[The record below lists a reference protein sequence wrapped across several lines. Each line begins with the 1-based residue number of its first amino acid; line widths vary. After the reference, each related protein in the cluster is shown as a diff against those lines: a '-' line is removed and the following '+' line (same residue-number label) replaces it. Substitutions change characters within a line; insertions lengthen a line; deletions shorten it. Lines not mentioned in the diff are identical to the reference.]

1 MAEPRLTTTAP
12 LDTPDARRIDQAAG
26 TLLDAE
32 RRGTAVRQLTDQWP
46 DLDLHSAYAVQDA
59 ALRRRTADGARLV
72 GVKLGLTSVAK
83 QRSIGIHAPITAWLT
98 DRMRWPAD
106 RPVPYDRLIQPRAEP
121 ELAFVLGERLSGT
134 GVTAAAALAA
144 VRGVRAGIEIIDSR
158 YTGFRFSL
166 PDVVADNASSALFVL
181 GERELPPDEL
191 DLVAEE
197 CVLTVG
203 GAPVATATGADVL
216 GSPAEALAR
225 AANELAARG
234 LALEAGSLVL
244 TGGMTA
250 AVPLV
255 PGRPVSARFARLGTV
270 GVG

>member
-1 MAEPRLTTTAP
+1 MAEPDLATTAP
-12 LDTPDARRIDQAAG
+12 AGAPDAGRIDRAAG

-32 RRGTAVRQLTDQWP
+32 RRRTAVRQLTEEWP
-46 DLDLHSAYAVQDA
+46 DLDLPTAYAVQDA

-83 QRSIGIHAPITAWLT
+83 QRSIGIDAPVTAWLT
-98 DRMRWPAD
+98 DAMRWPGD
-106 RPVPYDRLIQPRAEP
+106 RPVPYGRLIQPRAEP
-121 ELAFVLGERLSGT
+121 ELVLVLGERLRGP

-166 PDVVADNASSALFVL
+166 PDVVADNASAALFVL
-181 GERELPPDEL
+181 GERELAPDAM

-197 CVLTVG
+197 CRLEVDG
-203 GAPVATATGADVL
+203 EPVATATGADVL

-234 LALEAGSLVL
+234 LAVEAGSLVL

-250 AVPLV
+250 AVPLL
-255 PGRPVSARFARLGTV
+255 PGRPVTARFGRLGTV
-270 GVG
+270 EVR